1 LNIPV
6 YQGIDDK
13 SSALKK
19 LLDERKVK
27 PENVIYVGNDVNDL
41 PCFPLVG
48 CAVAVADA
56 HVDIR
61 PHADLILSAKG
72 GYGAVRE
79 LSDLILSQFE
89 NRRKQ

>member
-1 LNIPV
+1 V

-13 SSALKK
+13 GSALKK

-56 HVDIR
+56 HADIR
-61 PHADLILSAKG
+61 PHVDLILSTKG